1 VKKLVD
7 GSVDEKNKERSKSE
21 RFYDDCEKNH

>member
-7 GSVDEKNKERSKSE
+7 GSVDEKNKERSKLE
-21 RFYDDCEKNH
+21 RLYDACERNH

>member
-7 GSVDEKNKERSKSE
+7 GSVDEKNKERSKLE
-21 RFYDDCEKNH
+21 RLYDACEKIH

>member
-7 GSVDEKNKERSKSE
+7 GSVNEKNKERSKLE
-21 RFYDDCEKNH
+21 RLYDACERNH